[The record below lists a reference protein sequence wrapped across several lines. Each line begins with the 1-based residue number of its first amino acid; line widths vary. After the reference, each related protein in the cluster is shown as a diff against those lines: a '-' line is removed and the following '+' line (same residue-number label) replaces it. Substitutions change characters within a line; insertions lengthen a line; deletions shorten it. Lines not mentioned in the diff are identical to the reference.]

1 MILSRMLAI
10 GAGGFVGAIARHVLA
25 GVVQHRV
32 GGFFPSG
39 TLVVNV
45 LGCALM
51 GALLTV
57 VEERQALGP
66 DARMFLAVGILG
78 SFTTFST
85 FGYETMELL
94 RQGSTRLA
102 ALNIAANVVVG
113 LVALWLGRTLVRAL
127 VT

>member
-1 MILSRMLAI
+1 MIISRILVI
-10 GAGGFVGAIARHVLA
+10 GAGGFVGAVARHVL
-25 GVVQHRV
+25 GGLVQHRV

-39 TLVVNV
+39 TLAVNV
-45 LGCALM
+45 IGCCLM

-85 FGYETMELL
+85 FGYETMELI
-94 RQGSTRLA
+94 RTGSTRMA
-102 ALNIAANVVVG
+102 AVNVAANVVVG
-113 LVALWLGRTLVRAL
+113 LVALWVGRTIARAL